1 MLPPVASRGRV
12 CSTLVQRWSAPVKWG
27 SRLWALPICS
37 ILGLFGLPLG
47 EVPGGIGLAKDV
59 ARPNIIL
66 LVADDQGWGDVG
78 YQGHPVLKTPHLD
91 EAARSGLRF
100 DRFYAQAPVCSPT
113 RATLLT
119 GRHPNRMGVFTW
131 GYPIRPQEI
140 TLAKLLREAGYAT
153 GHFGK
158 WHLGSV
164 YRASPVHPGRMG
176 FERWVS
182 SPNFFDNNPIFSDQG
197 TAVPF
202 QGESSMVTVQVAL
215 EWIRQQVQTGRPFF
229 AMICFGSPHAPHQAA
244 EEDRALYQDQP
255 PALREF
261 YGEIT
266 GIDRAFG
273 VLRRALAEMGVR
285 ENTILWYTSDNGALP
300 KVGWTGGFRGNKGQI
315 YEGGLLVPTFLEW
328 PAKIRSPR
336 VTRGRCCSADIF
348 PTILEI
354 VGIEPPSHLP
364 LDGISLVPLIEGKWD
379 QRPTPLGFWNY
390 PAPGISTPSAKWMGD
405 LLAAQEKGG
414 DLPPDEPSQR
424 AGQLPDP
431 PYNTHQLPGHAAWI
445 EGDWKLHR
453 IENAKGKIRWELY
466 NLQEDPAET
475 TDRAA
480 EEPERL
486 AAMQKRLEA
495 WLRSVVESLNGADY
509 AGRGEAPSLPESKS
523 R

>member
-273 VLRRALAEMGVR
+273 VLRRALAEMGIR